1 VPNSFD
7 FSRTIVKN
15 FTNQIQTFTLV
26 LRPTEK
32 HCWGQTEKE
41 NKTASSEPDH
51 AEDLKVSLQGVAHYV
66 DARAPRA

>member
-1 VPNSFD
+1 M
-7 FSRTIVKN
+7 
-15 FTNQIQTFTLV
+15 